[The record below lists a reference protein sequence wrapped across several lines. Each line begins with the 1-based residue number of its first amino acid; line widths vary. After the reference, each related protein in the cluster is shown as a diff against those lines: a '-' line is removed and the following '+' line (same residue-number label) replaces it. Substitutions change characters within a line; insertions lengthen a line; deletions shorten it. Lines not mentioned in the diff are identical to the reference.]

1 MAVISVGEFL
11 SRGGSWPP
19 KMAQQRILFIRDC
32 PIDEWWDGKDRNEP
46 NRLITESVR
55 KLSYRTSTE
64 VGRAMGKK
72 VGEYVL
78 QNYLPAV
85 NLVVK

>member
-1 MAVISVGEFL
+1 MSNLVTVSNSCRCSVARYTSLQQLENEVSMARIW
-11 SRGGSWPP
+11 GG
-19 KMAQQRILFIRDC
+19 
-32 PIDEWWDGKDRNEP
+32 
-46 NRLITESVR
+46 VH
-55 KLSYRTSTE
+55 YRTSTE